1 MTPPLCERGDIIK
14 IPSQP
19 LILLYCTVL
28 CYAVLC
34 CALLCSAL
42 LCSPPLRSTP
52 LHSAP
57 LHSLCSAQLRS
68 TPLHS
73 TPLHSAPL
81 RSTLLYSTLLYSTL
95 LYSTLIYST
104 LLYSTLLYSTLLY
117 STLLYST
124 LLYSTLLYSTLLYST
139 LLYSTLIMIMRLNE
153 MHSFSS
159 LDWTAK
165 PKSLSGHVW
174 DKSTRNAQTSLL
186 YSEWRKPLRN
196 PQCPITSPWRNTAV
210 TLDMKGCICH
220 FTKWQIHPLISK
232 GTIMH
237 ISRVSSIN
245 SNVFNAIQIHW
256 NDCPCGKVSVITIFR
271 I

>member
-28 CYAVLC
+28 CCAVLC
-34 CALLCSAL
+34 CAVLCSAVLCSAL
-42 LCSPPLRSTP
+42 LSSTPLRSTP

-81 RSTLLYSTLLYSTL
+81 R
-95 LYSTLIYST
+95 ST

-232 GTIMH
+232 GTIMY